1 MSQAGLYAAAI
12 ILAYVIGAIPFGLIL
27 AKMTV
32 KTDIRLIG
40 SGKTGTTNV
49 LRAAGKKVAAISLVL
64 DVGKGAAAVI
74 FAGWITGDVTHFIP
88 QAAAAGAAVLG
99 HTWSVFL
106 GFRGGRGVA
115 TFIGAILPMY
125 WPAAILGGG
134 MVIGL
139 GVQSRYMSLGSITG
153 TVGAFFY
160 MLAMNVLHV
169 DFILPPPPIAYVV
182 YAMAGAIFIY
192 VMHRD
197 NISRLVNGTERKIGD
212 KPATAAKPMP
222 DSTVYK

>member
-12 ILAYVIGAIPFGLIL
+12 VLAYVIGAIPFGMIL

-49 LRAAGKKVAAISLVL
+49 LRAAGKKVAAISLLL
-64 DVGKGAAAVI
+64 DVGKGAAAVV
-74 FAGWITGDVTHFIP
+74 FAGWITGDATHFIP

-139 GVQSRYMSLGSITG
+139 GLQSRYMSLGSITG
-153 TVGAFFY
+153 TVVAFIY
-160 MLAMNVLHV
+160 MLAMNVLQV

-197 NISRLVNGTERKIGD
+197 NISRLVNGTERKIGE
-212 KPATAAKPMP
+212 KPAPAAKPMP

>member
-12 ILAYVIGAIPFGLIL
+12 VLAYVIGAIPFGMIL

-49 LRAAGKKVAAISLVL
+49 LRAAGKKVAALSLLL
-64 DVGKGAAAVI
+64 DVGKGAAAVV
-74 FAGWITGDVTHFIP
+74 FAGWITGDITHFIP

-115 TFIGAILPMY
+115 TFIGAIIPMY

-139 GVQSRYMSLGSITG
+139 GIQSRYMSLGSITG
-153 TVGAFFY
+153 TVVAFIY
-160 MLAMNVLHV
+160 MLAMNVLQV

-197 NISRLVNGTERKIGD
+197 NISRLVNGTERKIGE
-212 KPATAAKPMP
+212 KPAAAAKPMP